1 MQHFKYIVGFEK
13 IKIYT
18 KVKAALR
25 YTMLVWFLPKKN
37 KKIKGKTRKT
47 AFSYLEYSNSKIST
61 PLTNITAKE

>member
-13 IKIYT
+13 IKYAQKSKLLSDIQCS
-18 KVKAALR
+18 VGSSQ
-25 YTMLVWFLPKKN
+25 

-47 AFSYLEYSNSKIST
+47 PFSYLEYSNSKIST